1 MLMILD
7 QIISGLSIGCIYA
20 LVGIGYSLIFAS
32 ISLLHLAQ
40 GSLLTISGVIGLILM
55 ARLKLPFSGLVPVV
69 AFILACVGF
78 LLERFI
84 YRNVKGSPTVGVIST
99 LGVNITIP
107 NLVIILWGS
116 EAYAFPKSVLG
127 GSPFNLFGY
136 AVQPVYYWI
145 FIVVTIVVITL
156 SVSLKYT
163 NIGLAIRATAYN
175 PSLASLM
182 GMNTSVTHSLSFA
195 IGSALAGIAGLL
207 AGKILFIT
215 YDMGSVIGIKGFVA
229 AVIGGFG
236 NLPGAFLGGLILGVL
251 ETIGG
256 GIVSSTYKDSI
267 SFVIMIIMM
276 IFLPAGLL
284 GERRIEKV

>member
-1 MLMILD
+1 MIFD

-40 GSLLTISGVIGLILM
+40 GSLLTISGVIGLLLM
-55 ARLKLPFSGLVPVV
+55 TRLKLPFAPLVPLV
-69 AFILACVGF
+69 AFILAIIGF

-116 EAYAFPKSVLG
+116 EAYPFPKSVLG
-127 GSPFNLFGY
+127 GSPLNLFGFSI
-136 AVQPVYYWI
+136 QPVYYWI
-145 FIVVTIVVITL
+145 FIVVTIVVILL

-163 NIGLAIRATAYN
+163 HLGLALRATAYN
-175 PSLASLM
+175 PNLASLM
-182 GMNTSVTHSLSFA
+182 GMNTNLTHSLSFG

-207 AGKILFIT
+207 AGKILFIS
-215 YDMGSVIGIKGFVA
+215 YDMGSMIGIKGFVA

-236 NLPGAFLGGLILGVL
+236 NLPGALVGGLILGVL
-251 ETIGG
+251 ETIGA
-256 GIVSSTYKDSI
+256 GIISSTYKDSI

-276 IFLPAGLL
+276 IFLPSGLF
-284 GERRIEKV
+284 GEKRIEKV

>member
-1 MLMILD
+1 MIFD

-20 LVGIGYSLIFAS
+20 LVAIGYSLIFAS

-55 ARLKLPFSGLVPVV
+55 TRLKLPVAALVPFV
-69 AFILACVGF
+69 AFILATIGF

-116 EAYAFPKSVLG
+116 EAYPFPKSVLG
-127 GSPFNLFGY
+127 GSPLDLFGFSI
-136 AVQPVYYWI
+136 QPVYYWI
-145 FIVVTIVVITL
+145 FIVVMIVVILL
-156 SVSLKYT
+156 SLSLKHTYL
-163 NIGLAIRATAYN
+163 GLAIRATAYN
-175 PSLASLM
+175 PNLASLM
-182 GMNTSVTHSLSFA
+182 GMNTNFTHSLSFA

-207 AGKILFIT
+207 AGKILFIS
-215 YDMGSVIGIKGFVA
+215 YDMGSMIGIKGFVA

-256 GIVSSTYKDSI
+256 GIISSTYKDSI
-267 SFVIMIIMM
+267 SFVIMIIIM
-276 IFLPAGLL
+276 IFLPSGLF
-284 GERRIEKV
+284 GEKRTEKV